1 MSITKE
7 KQYISEKFQKKLN
20 KEQLFKEA
28 ISKHNGTFLKENK
41 QEVIDKLYN
50 KYKYFKDFFVKDI
63 HTFKF
68 NGLNLELLELAMIEH
83 LFCKYSTTKALYY
96 PFLTIDSFLNKT
108 FGNQERTKEVN
119 QFLFFLEIVHGSS
132 PYKLYT
138 KKFLTKNETHFLFTC
153 NEYKTLEKNLMFM
166 ILKPYNF
173 SKKFI
178 ENVIESKFM
187 NYIEDIYKNYN
198 EPTFIANVEALKN
211 LFEIVGKNKKT
222 ITIDILEE
230 LYDYLF
236 HNRNIFNT
244 LKGRSLNALIQLS
257 NEWHIEQI
265 FRKETKA
272 SSWNK
277 IYKDYTYEVNG
288 IKKAQFFELTSSTQ
302 LLNEGKMQ
310 HHCVGSYV
318 SRCQSGRVS
327 IFASMVANKKG
338 PTIEVENQPFG
349 GQSVIIQVKRK
360 FNTDPTKLDLMY
372 LEKFAAFHNLK
383 ISKYIVNN

>member
-28 ISKHNGTFLKENK
+28 ISKHNGTFSKEDK

-63 HTFKF
+63 TTFKF
-68 NGLNLELLELAMIEH
+68 NGLNLELLELNLIEH
-83 LFCKYSTTKALYY
+83 LFCKYPTTKALYC
-96 PFLTIDSFLNKT
+96 PFLTIDNFLNKT
-108 FGNQERTKEVN
+108 FGNRERTKEVN
-119 QFLFFLEIVHGSS
+119 QFLFFLEIANGSS

-178 ENVIESKFM
+178 VDVVESKFM
-187 NYIEDIYKNYN
+187 KYIEDIYKNYN
-198 EPTFIANVEALKN
+198 EQTFIANVEALKN
-211 LFEIVGKNKKT
+211 LFEIAGKNKKT

-244 LKGRSLNALIQLS
+244 LKGRSLNALMQLS
-257 NEWHIEQI
+257 NGWHIEQV
-265 FRKETKA
+265 FRKETTA

-349 GQSVIIQVKRK
+349 GQSVIIQVRRK
-360 FNTDPTKLDLMY
+360 FNAEPTKLDLIY
-372 LEKFAAFHNLK
+372 LEKFATFHNLK
-383 ISKYIVNN
+383 ISKNI